1 MRGGF
6 SGRESHFGNWG
17 FRDTNSGRCSG
28 GKGANRR
35 GTGEQGEG
43 RESTWWDGRGAG
55 LHHGNHQGLWRR
67 GRSRNQV
74 YRDVGSGTQ
83 RAASVAVGAV
93 RMGVGDLHGAGDDH
107 QKNADQREENAPR
120 TSGTGALV
128 VKPHTTPLY
137 RRVWDACT
145 RGPDADRLF
154 ASFDAWSDQTNVVY
168 LSLVAHVDHFGDLAK
183 VEGRI
188 ALDEHHLLLAGSV
201 NFG

>member
-6 SGRESHFGNWG
+6 SGRESHFGTWG
-17 FRDTNSGRCSG
+17 FRDTNAGRCSG

-43 RESTWWDGRGAG
+43 RESTRWDGRGAG

-93 RMGVGDLHGAGDDH
+93 GMGVGDLHGAGDNH
-107 QKNADQREENAPR
+107 QKMQTSARRMLHGRWAPALWSLNRILRHYTAEYGTHAREDQ
-120 TSGTGALV
+120 TQTGYSPAS
-128 VKPHTTPLY
+128 
-137 RRVWDACT
+137 T
-145 RGPDADRLF
+145 RGVIRPM
-154 ASFDAWSDQTNVVY
+154 
-168 LSLVAHVDHFGDLAK
+168 LST
-183 VEGRI
+183 
-188 ALDEHHLLLAGSV
+188 
-201 NFG
+201 